1 VLSSDHH
8 RLRALESSDVPVLYA
23 WENDSADWWM
33 GASVLPISRE
43 AMASFASGNHDL
55 YRDRQ
60 LRWMLDAR
68 QDAEQP
74 WHAVGAVDLYDFDPR
89 QLRAGVA
96 VHIDPSRR
104 RQGHARAG
112 LTLLDAYVR
121 THLGLHQVYAE
132 VPATHVASLSLF
144 VQLGFVET
152 GRRESWIRLPEGA
165 WSDVVT
171 LQRIYPTSTTG

>member
-1 VLSSDHH
+1 MP
-8 RLRALESSDVPVLYA
+8 ALCA

-33 GASVLPISRE
+33 GATVLPISRE
-43 AMASFASGNHDL
+43 AMTSFASGNHDL

-68 QDAEQP
+68 CDAAQP
-74 WHAVGAVDLYDFDPR
+74 WQRVGAVDLYDFDPR

-96 VHIDPSRR
+96 VHIDPALR

-112 LTLLDAYVR
+112 LALLDAYVQQ
-121 THLGLHQVYAE
+121 HLGLHQVYAE
-132 VPATHVASLSLF
+132 VPATHEASLALF
-144 VQLGFVET
+144 VQCGFVET
-152 GRRESWIRLPEGA
+152 GRRQSWIRLPEGA

-171 LQRIYPTSTTG
+171 LQRIYPTSPTE